1 MRLFVGIP
9 LSPIVIDELTQLTA
23 RLRTKDNSLRWPP
36 PESWH
41 VTLQFLGST
50 DQQQYNCLISRL
62 REIHLPHVP
71 IRLESTGIFDHAGI
85 FFAEV
90 RPAPILLVLQQA
102 VIAATT
108 PCGFVPETRPY
119 HPHITLARAKDK
131 DATPAIRH
139 LKSRIERDPK
149 FTLFMA
155 DEFLLYESFTEP
167 TGSRYEIRERFRLGP
182 PLSG

>member
-1 MRLFVGIP
+1 MRLFLGIP
-9 LSPIVIDELTQLTA
+9 LAPPVVNELTKLQA
-23 RLRTKDNSLRWPP
+23 SLRSKEDNLRWSA
-36 PESWH
+36 PETWH

-50 DQQQYNCLISRL
+50 DRQHYDCILPRL

-85 FFAEV
+85 FYVDV
-90 RPAPILLVLQQA
+90 RTAPALLVLQQA

-108 PCGFVPETRPY
+108 PCGFIPEARAY
-119 HPHITLARAKDK
+119 HPHITLARSKGN
-131 DATPAIRH
+131 DATQYLRQ
-139 LKSRIERDPK
+139 LKSRLDPQPK
-149 FTLFMA
+149 FTSFMA

-167 TGSRYEIRERFRLGP
+167 AGSRYEIRERFRLGP